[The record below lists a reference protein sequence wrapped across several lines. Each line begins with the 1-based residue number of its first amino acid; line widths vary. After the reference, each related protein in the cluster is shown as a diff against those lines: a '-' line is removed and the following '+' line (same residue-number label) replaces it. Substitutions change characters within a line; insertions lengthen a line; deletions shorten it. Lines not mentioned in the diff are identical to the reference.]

1 MASTKC
7 PYCNLTLP
15 ASHQAR
21 CPRRPQGQS
30 AIEEMKDSPS
40 GLTPAILTASET
52 SSGQEVVREE
62 APIPAT
68 KQEWEP
74 LPPAQQEAPILS
86 GNHRLDIPD
95 IDPHYML
102 PKGIQDKLDRIVLLS
117 KLHPVNVLLTGPQ
130 GSGKT
135 CLARQFAAKHQRLC
149 YIAPCVTMQEPKE
162 WWGSEHFSPERG
174 TYYTQALFVE
184 AIQTPKT
191 IIVLDDINRAENPK
205 VVNPLFPLLDDR
217 RASYIEEI
225 GRTVKVAQGIIFFA
239 TLNEGWEFQG
249 IDPFDKALRDRFYQI
264 RMDYPPVH
272 IMTQILTAKI
282 GLDRD
287 NASKLSA
294 LSDSLRENAKN
305 PVEISLRQ
313 LLLIAEDIA
322 VGASI
327 RDAVFYTVIPGLEAE
342 QQEGVLQALQQV
354 PGMSETEIRQVKD
367 DRWTQWT

>member
-1 MASTKC
+1 MLKG
-7 PYCNLTLP
+7 PIP
-15 ASHQAR
+15 
-21 CPRRPQGQS
+21 
-30 AIEEMKDSPS
+30 PS
-40 GLTPAILTASET
+40 GTVGDDGSVTVLKIAPET
-52 SSGQEVVREE
+52 SSGQEAARGE
-62 APIPAT
+62 APIPAIS
-68 KQEWEP
+68 QEREP
-74 LPPAQQEAPILS
+74 PSSQAPHLEAPILS
-86 GNHRLDIPD
+86 GNHRLEVPAL
-95 IDPHYML
+95 DPHYML
-102 PKGIQDKLDRIVLLS
+102 PKGIQDKLDRIALLS

-135 CLARQFAAKHQRLC
+135 SLARQFAARHKRLC

-184 AIQTPKT
+184 AIQTPKAV
-191 IIVLDDINRAENPK
+191 IVLDDINRAENPK

-217 RASYIEEI
+217 RASYVEEI
-225 GRTVKVAQGIIFFA
+225 GRTLRVAQGIVFFA

-264 RMDYPPVH
+264 RMDYPPIH
-272 IMTQILTAKI
+272 IMAQILVSKT
-282 GLDRD
+282 GLDRE
-287 NASKLSA
+287 NAVKLA
-294 LSDSLRENAKN
+294 TFSDSLRENARN

-313 LLLIAEDIA
+313 LLLIAEDMA

-327 RDAVFYTVIPGLEAE
+327 RDAVVYTVIPGLEPE

-367 DRWTQWT
+367 DRWTTW